1 MTLLLSSDNQLSNRL
16 ITDIRYCILHVSRS
30 TRSNAGVYG
39 LYLGHDIW
47 RDSARLELI
56 GD

>member
-1 MTLLLSSDNQLSNRL
+1 MTLLLSSDNQLSNRF

-30 TRSNAGVYG
+30 TRSN
-39 LYLGHDIW
+39 LYVGHDIW
-47 RDSARLELI
+47 RDSARLKLI